1 MARSTSALH
10 PITDYPTDQNKLP
23 SVPWLTWVP
32 SRLPEFKVHTDIGKA
47 KAALGWQEGHT
58 VRLEDGSTD
67 YPVRGGVL
75 YELVDGKW
83 VPVAVVQPGSLKKD
97 NLMFRHPRKW
107 NKAPG
112 ITTVIEEH
120 PYEV

>member
-1 MARSTSALH
+1 MPPGAQE
-10 PITDYPTDQNKLP
+10 ITDYPTDPDKLP
-23 SVPWLTWVP
+23 SIPWLTWVP
-32 SRLPEFKVHTDIGKA
+32 GRLPEFKVHANIGTA
-47 KAALGWQEGHT
+47 KAALGSQQRHT
-58 VRLEDGSTD
+58 VTQNDSD

-83 VPVAVVQPGSLKKD
+83 VAVAVVQPGSLRKD

-120 PYEV
+120 PYEN